1 LKEKLKVGIIAVLE
15 AGKKIAAIY
24 ETDFQVKMKAEN
36 DPVTLADM
44 EAHYA
49 VKSAI
54 SQNFQSD
61 ILLSEEDI
69 PTWEERSTYNNVW
82 ILDPLDGTRDF
93 VDKNPEFAVSLGYVE
108 NGVPKFGILFNP
120 ISNELFFGGESIPF
134 YYDKLVFDQDP
145 NSYVESLFKESAV
158 ENIQTRI
165 EKSSPSLKIYV
176 SKKEYKE
183 GLFQFL
189 ETDTNIEFLGIGSIA
204 YKLGLLARN
213 DCDLVISLK
222 PKNEWDICAGIAI
235 LSGKKMTYLDLEN
248 LEPHTFNNENTKSFG
263 FIGGNTATVD
273 SFLFKYKNE
282 LQSNLKD
289 WL

>member
-1 LKEKLKVGIIAVLE
+1 MKEKLKVGIIAVLE

-49 VKSAI
+49 VKSVI

-282 LQSNLKD
+282 LQTNLKD

>member
-1 LKEKLKVGIIAVLE
+1 MKEKLKVGIIAVLE

-49 VKSAI
+49 VKSVI